1 MGIWG
6 FKGLLRALRLRMLS
20 GFRVRS
26 LRAEGL
32 EGGSGLQC
40 WGYGL
45 QEALGISAF
54 EFEEFA
60 DN

>member
-1 MGIWG
+1 
-6 FKGLLRALRLRMLS
+6 MLS